1 MARLALLTILA
12 VTASIGCGSTDT
24 STNVAPSSAKCAVDA
39 TPTPSAFPAS
49 GGSGSL
55 VVASG
60 RECSWSVSS
69 PAAWI
74 TLVPPTSGQGDGTV
88 RYTVPPNPAARPRLA
103 TLVLG
108 SESAEISQAAAACR
122 LDVDHRTFDVGA
134 VQETASVNV
143 QGPSGCAWTA
153 RAAVPWIVIV
163 EGARGEGNG
172 RVRFHVS
179 ANDATEARVGS
190 LDVAGVSIN
199 VRQRGGAAPAPAPP
213 PCSYGISPD
222 NVDTGPEHADG
233 RVSVKT
239 GVGCSWTAVSD
250 QAWLTVVAGA
260 SATDSGDVQYQAAA
274 NGTPSTRTG
283 HITINGSVFTL
294 RQTPCSYAIDK
305 QSESFVARGGSGPI
319 DVKTQ
324 SPCAW
329 SAHTTSAWIQITS
342 AASAVGNG
350 RVEYQVQPNTNIAP
364 RTGTI
369 SVANLVFT
377 LRQDGET
384 SLSGLLRSVEG
395 SCPGKRFSLN
405 GQHIRTTSST
415 HYEDGSCGD
424 VKDGARVIL
433 KGLVG
438 LDGVLTAI
446 EVDF

>member
-1 MARLALLTILA
+1 M
-12 VTASIGCGSTDT
+12 
-24 STNVAPSSAKCAVDA
+24 
-39 TPTPSAFPAS
+39 
-49 GGSGSL
+49 
-55 VVASG
+55 
-60 RECSWSVSS
+60 
-69 PAAWI
+69 
-74 TLVPPTSGQGDGTV
+74 
-88 RYTVPPNPAARPRLA
+88 
-103 TLVLG
+103 
-108 SESAEISQAAAACR
+108 
-122 LDVDHRTFDVGA
+122 
-134 VQETASVNV
+134 
-143 QGPSGCAWTA
+143 
-153 RAAVPWIVIV
+153 
-163 EGARGEGNG
+163 
-172 RVRFHVS
+172 
-179 ANDATEARVGS
+179 
-190 LDVAGVSIN
+190 
-199 VRQRGGAAPAPAPP
+199 
-213 PCSYGISPD
+213 
-222 NVDTGPEHADG
+222 
-233 RVSVKT
+233 SVKT

-384 SLSGLLRSVEG
+384 SLSGLVRSVEG